1 MRQIGRTALLIVTAT
16 RILPAPHSQCT
27 CELEIDCSHE
37 VVLAICLKFMQE
49 SDSYTSYAENVP
61 TFDKDRAPSGK
72 PVWWADIFRSGV
84 GGRQTKEAK
93 RRASLTVDER
103 VRAGYE
109 AWTDEVCSNTV

>member
-1 MRQIGRTALLIVTAT
+1 MRQIGHTALLIVTAT

-37 VVLAICLKFMQE
+37 VVLAICLKLLQE
-49 SDSYTSYAENVP
+49 SDSYTSYTENVEC
-61 TFDKDRAPSGK
+61 TL
-72 PVWWADIFRSGV
+72 DIFRSGV